1 MNLNHI
7 EIHRDE
13 MKTIGID
20 VIPIGAFSE
29 KAQAPH
35 RDDHYMFIV
44 LTQGIFELELDFKQ
58 ITMSDRC
65 VYYIAPGQVHSYT
78 NQDNCRGWYIFMD
91 TLLIS
96 EKYTQILNTYLNN
109 RQGIQ
114 FSEDN
119 LIFSIIPILENLLKQ
134 KREFF
139 QDQTEYSLADTFL
152 GFFIGALIQEDAAKE
167 LIGGQKYQTVNT
179 FKQLVQ
185 SKFKEC
191 KQVKDYAALLNITPL
206 YLNEIVKQV
215 TGFTVSYWIQQTI
228 ALEAK
233 RLLYYTELDIK
244 QIAFELGYEDYAYFS
259 RFMKKNIGMTPS
271 EFRLKNHDLSNNTPA
286 IDNH

>member
-1 MNLNHI
+1 MNRNHI

-29 KAQAPH
+29 KAHAPH

-44 LTQGIFELELDFKQ
+44 LSQGTFELELDFKQ
-58 ITMSDRC
+58 ITMSNC
-65 VYYIAPGQVHSYT
+65 SAYYIAPGQVHSYL
-78 NQDNCRGWYIFMD
+78 NQDNCQGWYIFMD
-91 TLLIS
+91 SLLIS
-96 EKYTQILNTYLNN
+96 EKYTQILNTHLNSK
-109 RQGIQ
+109 QGIHLT
-114 FSEDN
+114 SDS
-119 LIFSIIPILENLLKQ
+119 LIFSIIPILKNLLKQ
-134 KREFF
+134 KSEFF
-139 QDQTEYSLADTFL
+139 QDQTEYSLTDAFL
-152 GFFIGALIQEDAAKE
+152 GFFIGALIQEDTAKE

-179 FKQLVQ
+179 FKQLLQ
-185 SKFKEC
+185 ERYKEH
-191 KQVKDYAALLNITPL
+191 KQVKDYASLLNITPL

-215 TGFTVSYWIQQTI
+215 TGFTSSYWIQQTI

-244 QIAFELGYEDYAYFS
+244 QIAFELGYDDHAYFS
-259 RFMKKNIGMTPS
+259 RFMKKNIGMTAS
-271 EFRLKNHDLSNNTPA
+271 EFRLKNHDLSNNAPA

>member
-29 KAQAPH
+29 KAQSPH

-44 LTQGIFELELDFKQ
+44 LTQGVFELELDFKH
-58 ITMSDRC
+58 ITMSNQYA
-65 VYYIAPGQVHSYT
+65 YYVAPGQVHSYISQ
-78 NQDNCRGWYIFMD
+78 NNCKGWYIFMD
-91 TLLIS
+91 PLLIS
-96 EKYTQILNTYLNN
+96 EKYTQILNTNLNS

-114 FSEDN
+114 LNANN
-119 LIFSIIPILENLLKQ
+119 LIFSIIPILESLLKQ
-134 KREFF
+134 KKQFF
-139 QDQTEYSLADTFL
+139 QDQTEYSLADAFL
-152 GFFIGALIQEDAAKE
+152 GFFVGALIQEDSKE

-179 FKQLVQ
+179 FKQLLQ
-185 SKFKEC
+185 SRYKEY
-191 KQVKDYAALLNITPL
+191 KQVKDYASLLNITPL

-233 RLLYYTELDIK
+233 RFLYYTELDIK
-244 QIAFELGYEDYAYFS
+244 QIAFELGYEDHAYFS
-259 RFMKKNIGMTPS
+259 RFVKKNIGMTAS
-271 EFRLKNHDLSNNTPA
+271 EFRLKNHDLSNNSPA
-286 IDNH
+286 IDNV